1 MKYVIEVEKKTK
13 SFLELLAEQL
23 AKQEKQ
29 KQTEEKE
36 RR

>member
-1 MKYVIEVEKKTK
+1 MKCVIEIEKKTK
-13 SFLELLAEQL
+13 SFPELLAEQL

-29 KQTEEKE
+29 NQTQDKE